1 MQPLL
6 ELKRLSV
13 RYGAICAL
21 EGLSLQV
28 PERSI
33 ITLLGGNGAG
43 KTSTLRCI
51 SGLLRSSAGS
61 IHFAG
66 TDITRLPPHEIVRL
80 GLCHVPEG
88 RLVFPNLSVEE
99 NLAMGA
105 YLDRDRARIA
115 RNRDYVL
122 SLFPRLG
129 ERLSQSS
136 GTLSGGEQQML
147 AISRAL
153 MGNPRLLMLDEPS
166 LGIAP
171 RLVTSIF
178 QKIRSINEEHGVSI
192 LLVEQNARLALEL
205 SSEAFVLETG
215 RVAIHGPS
223 RELKDDP
230 RLLAAYLGA

>member
-1 MQPLL
+1 VQPLL